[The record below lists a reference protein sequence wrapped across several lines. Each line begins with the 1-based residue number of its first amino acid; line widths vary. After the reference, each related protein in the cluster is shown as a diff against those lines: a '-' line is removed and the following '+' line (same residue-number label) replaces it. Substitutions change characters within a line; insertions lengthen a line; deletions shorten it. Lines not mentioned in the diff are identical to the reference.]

1 MKYAIIETW
10 NGEGYSSQ
18 NLAYIEDYNS
28 DAEAQQ
34 RLKDLVSIQS
44 DAKNIVESDG
54 LISYD
59 KGDDDCL
66 DNGTFQFIKDA
77 DTLFGVVIRTND
89 NEVISIRNL
98 RQWKFCLLDAIKQA
112 EPEELYELDLS
123 ADDFFIGAYDGD
135 YDYQFIK
142 FQN

>member
-10 NGEGYSSQ
+10 NGEGYSSE

-66 DNGTFQFIKDA
+66 DNGTFQFIKNA
-77 DTLFGVVIRTND
+77 ESIYGVVILTNENEAIPCDKKRWRKFRTEALAQCNPD
-89 NEVISIRNL
+89 DI
-98 RQWKFCLLDAIKQA
+98 D
-112 EPEELYELDLS
+112 ELDLS
-123 ADDFFIGAYDGD
+123 ADDFFIGAYESD
-135 YDYQFIK
+135 YDYQFVK
-142 FQN
+142 FEK

>member
-10 NGEGYSSQ
+10 NGEGYSSE
-18 NLAYIEDYNS
+18 NLAYIEEFNS

-34 RLKDLVSIQS
+34 KLRYLVSIQS

-59 KGDDDCL
+59 KGDD
-66 DNGTFQFIKDA
+66 NGTFQFIRDA

-89 NEVISIRNL
+89 NEAFPITNL
-98 RQWKFCLLDAIKQA
+98 RKWKSYLVEAIEQA

-135 YDYQFIK
+135 YDYQFVK
-142 FQN
+142 FEK

>member
-10 NGEGYSSQ
+10 NGEGYSSE

-34 RLKDLVSIQS
+34 KLKDLVSIQS
-44 DAKNIVESDG
+44 NATNVTESEG

-59 KGDDDCL
+59 KHDDS
-66 DNGTFQFIKDA
+66 GTFQFIKNA
-77 DTLFGVVIRTND
+77 ESIYGVVILTNV
-89 NEVISIRNL
+89 NEVVAIRNKKDWL
-98 RQWKFCLLDAIKQA
+98 AKINIAVQQSDSD
-112 EPEELYELDLS
+112 ETDELDLS
-123 ADDFFIGAYDGD
+123 SDNIFIGAYEGD

-142 FQN
+142 F